1 MYEHLFQAPMSFQT
15 MLSEQT
21 QLLQMGNLSSSAN
34 ITGFAD
40 EASLRLKRQ
49 EYELKAG
56 KMQEATD
63 QFSPVI
69 KSPEISTLSNIG
81 TSLTTNYDSLSNNY
95 LMNQKLRNSGLY
107 SKLKNKTIYSKSEFV
122 RNHSMLNSG
131 IL

>member
-15 MLSEQT
+15 ILSEET
-21 QLLQMGNLSSSAN
+21 QLAQIGGLSSSAN

-40 EASLRLKRQ
+40 EVNLRLKRQ
-49 EYELKAG
+49 DYELKAS
-56 KMQEATD
+56 KMKEATD

-69 KSPEISTLSNIG
+69 KSPESSTLSNIG
-81 TSLTTNYDSLSNNY
+81 TSLTTNYDNLSNNY
-95 LMNQKLRNSGLY
+95 LLNQKLRNSGLY

-122 RNHSMLNSG
+122 RSHSMLNSG